1 MTMMIPA
8 SDQAMKI
15 LDSYR
20 RSRRVSREQALE
32 ELLTR
37 AEETMSFEAQV
48 EKVKSR
54 NKGFSGSEILK
65 ATQNAVQEVRIP
77 KRDLI
82 LEHKLLES
90 KT

>member
-32 ELLTR
+32 ELLAR

-54 NKGFSGSEILK
+54 NQGFSAALILK
-65 ATQNAVQEVRIP
+65 ETQNAVNEVRTAR
-77 KRDLI
+77 K
-82 LEHKLLES
+82 KS
-90 KT
+90 AV

>member
-32 ELLTR
+32 VLLTR
-37 AEETMSFEAQV
+37 AEEILSFESQI
-48 EKVKSR
+48 EKV
-54 NKGFSGSEILK
+54 
-65 ATQNAVQEVRIP
+65 
-77 KRDLI
+77 
-82 LEHKLLES
+82 
-90 KT
+90 

>member
-32 ELLTR
+32 ELLAR

-54 NKGFSGSEILK
+54 NQGFSAAQILK
-65 ATQNAVQEVRIP
+65 ETQNAVNEVRTAR
-77 KRDLI
+77 K
-82 LEHKLLES
+82 KS
-90 KT
+90 AV

>member
-1 MTMMIPA
+1 MSMMIPA

-32 ELLTR
+32 ELLAR
-37 AEETMSFEAQV
+37 AEETMSFKAQV

-54 NKGFSGSEILK
+54 NQGFSTTLILK
-65 ATQNAVQEVRIP
+65 ETQNAVSEVR
-77 KRDLI
+77 K
-82 LEHKLLES
+82 S
-90 KT
+90 N

>member
-32 ELLTR
+32 ELLAR
-37 AEETMSFEAQV
+37 AEETMSFEATIA
-48 EKVKSR
+48 KVKNR
-54 NKGFSGSEILK
+54 NQGLSASTILRE
-65 ATQNAVQEVRIP
+65 TRNAVNEVR
-77 KRDLI
+77 K
-82 LEHKLLES
+82 
-90 KT
+90 

>member
-1 MTMMIPA
+1 MTMIPA

-32 ELLTR
+32 ELLAR

-48 EKVKSR
+48 EKVKTR
-54 NKGFSGSEILK
+54 NQGYSAAQILK
-65 ATQNAVQEVRIP
+65 ETQNAINEVRTARK
-77 KRDLI
+77 KRAV
-82 LEHKLLES
+82 
-90 KT
+90 

>member
-32 ELLTR
+32 ELLAR
-37 AEETMSFEAQV
+37 AEQTMSFEMQV

-54 NKGFSGSEILK
+54 NKSFSASEILK
-65 ATQNAVQEVRIP
+65 ATQNAVQEVR
-77 KRDLI
+77 KAKQRVV
-82 LEHKLLES
+82 
-90 KT
+90 

>member
-8 SDQAMKI
+8 SEQAMKI

-32 ELLTR
+32 ELLAR

-54 NKGFSGSEILK
+54 NQGFSAAQILK
-65 ATQNAVQEVRIP
+65 ETQNAVNEVRTIR
-77 KRDLI
+77 K
-82 LEHKLLES
+82 KS
-90 KT
+90 AV